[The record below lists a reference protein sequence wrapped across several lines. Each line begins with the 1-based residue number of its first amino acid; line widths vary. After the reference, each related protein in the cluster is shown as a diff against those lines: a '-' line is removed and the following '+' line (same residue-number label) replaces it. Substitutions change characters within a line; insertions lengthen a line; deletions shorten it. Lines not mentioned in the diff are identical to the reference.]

1 MRSSRPRE
9 SCSINDLES
18 GSVSD
23 EAPFEIKPF
32 LRSLTHRPG
41 VYRMLNAKH
50 KVIYVGKARDLKKR
64 VSSYFTKTHTDAKT
78 AAMMKLVERVEVTV
92 ANTEAEAL
100 ILENSLIKQHRPRFN
115 ILLRDDKS
123 YPYIY
128 ASTDHK
134 FPRLRFHRGPRKG
147 KGRYFGPYPS
157 TRAVRQTLNE
167 LQKLFMIRNC
177 NDSFFRNRTR
187 PCLQYQIRRCTGPC
201 VDLVTPEQY
210 RKDIDA
216 ALLFIEG
223 KNQSVVN
230 TFVERMEQA
239 SEAQEYEQAARYR
252 DQISK
257 LKEIQARQLVKRTSK
272 LDIDVLGFASNGAM
286 HCVTVMFIRNGSII
300 GTRDHFPKVEGETSK
315 ETILN
320 AFVAQYYLG
329 RDVPAEIVL
338 DADIEDGALLEREL
352 SQRMMRKIQLKS
364 RVRGDRKRWL
374 EMACTNAEQG
384 LNVKVAS
391 NATIRRQFAALGEV
405 LGLDETP
412 ERLECFD
419 VSHTSGEATVA
430 SCVVFNTAGPMKSD
444 YRRFNLKP
452 ASAGDDYAAMAEALS
467 RRYAR
472 VKKGEV
478 PMPDVLFIDGGK
490 GQLSEA
496 MKVLREHELD
506 WLTVVGVA
514 KGRSRRPGAEQ
525 LFRPGESTPMQLAPD
540 SPALLLI
547 QQIRDEA
554 HRFAITGHRQRRSK
568 ARRTSKLEEI
578 PGLGP
583 KKRREL
589 LRQFGGLQGVI
600 GAGIDD
606 LVAVRGISRTL
617 AETIYNSL
625 HPDTP

>member
-1 MRSSRPRE
+1 M
-9 SCSINDLES
+9 
-18 GSVSD
+18 SD
-23 EAPFEIKPF
+23 EPAFEIKPF
-32 LRSLTHRPG
+32 LRTLTHRPG

-64 VSSYFTKTHTDAKT
+64 VSSYFTKTHTDPKT
-78 AAMMKLVERVEVTV
+78 AAMMELVARVEVTV

-100 ILENSLIKQHRPRFN
+100 ILENSLIKQHKPRFN

-128 ASTDHK
+128 ANTDHD
-134 FPRLRFHRGPRKG
+134 FPRLRFHRGARKG
-147 KGRYFGPYPS
+147 KGRYFGPFPS

-167 LQKLFMIRNC
+167 LEKLFMIRNC
-177 NDSFFRNRTR
+177 NDTFFRNRTR

-201 VDLVTPEQY
+201 VGLISKEQY
-210 RKDIDA
+210 ANDIDA
-216 ALLFIEG
+216 ALLFLDG
-223 KNQSVVN
+223 KNENVVN
-230 TFVERMEQA
+230 TFVKRMERA
-239 SEAQEYEQAARYR
+239 SAGQEYEEAARYR

-257 LKEIQARQLVKRTSK
+257 LKEIQARQLVKRTSNV
-272 LDIDVLGFASNGAM
+272 DIDVVGFASNGAM

-300 GTRDHFPKVEGETSK
+300 GNRDHFPRVEGETDK
-315 ETILN
+315 ATILN
-320 AFVAQYYLG
+320 AFIAQYYLG
-329 RDVPAEIVL
+329 RDAPSEIIL
-338 DADIEDGALLEREL
+338 DTSIEDGELLEREL
-352 SQRMMRKIQLKS
+352 SNRVKRKVQIKS
-364 RVRGDRKRWL
+364 NVRGDRKRWL
-374 EMACTNAEQG
+374 EMARTNAEQG
-384 LNVKVAS
+384 LSVKVAS
-391 NATIRRQFAALGEV
+391 NATIKRQFKALGEV
-405 LGLDETP
+405 LNLDEPP

-430 SCVVFNTAGPMKSD
+430 SCVVFNTAGALKSD

-452 ASAGDDYAAMAEALS
+452 DAAGDDYAAMAEALT

-478 PMPDVLFIDGGK
+478 PMPDVLLIDGGK
-490 GQLSEA
+490 GQLAEA
-496 MKVLREHELD
+496 IKVLREYELD

-525 LFRPGESTPMQLAPD
+525 LFLPGAPTALQLPPD
-540 SPALLLI
+540 SPALLLV

-589 LRQFGGLQGVI
+589 LRQFGGLQGVTS
-600 GAGIDD
+600 AGIDD
-606 LVAVRGISRTL
+606 LAGVRGISRTL

-625 HPDTP
+625 HPDIE